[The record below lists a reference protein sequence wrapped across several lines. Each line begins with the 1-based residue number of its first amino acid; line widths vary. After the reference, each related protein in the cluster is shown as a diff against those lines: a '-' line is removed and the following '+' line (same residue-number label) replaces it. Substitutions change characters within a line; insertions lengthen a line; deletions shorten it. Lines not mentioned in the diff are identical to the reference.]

1 MAIEL
6 PGTCRTP
13 CLAGTE
19 RSCGCPVCRVW
30 TGASAAPQPNTGLR
44 TRSTHRTAHSRAA
57 AGTQLSQPMPP
68 EFAATHVALTTG
80 QHILS
85 VISGFAVGF
94 SLSLIGGGGSILAV
108 PLLLYLVGYPKPHVV
123 IGTTALAVSAN
134 AFLNLVPHA
143 YAGNVRWKEA
153 ILFAIVGAIAA
164 FAGST
169 AGKAVGS
176 EKLLFLFAILM
187 LVIAGLM
194 LRRGRPAD
202 RQAPATTPPPEKK
215 RKTLKLVV
223 AACAVGLLSGFFG
236 IGGGF
241 LIVPGLVFPTG
252 MSMISAIGSSL
263 VSVGTFGLVTAL
275 NYARSGLLDWRV
287 AGLYLAGG
295 AVGGWIGSRLATRLG
310 RSSKGTLNVIFSAV
324 VALVALYILYRNL
337 SAFAPPLRD
346 LSPGGH
352 T

>member
-1 MAIEL
+1 MSVEMTA
-6 PGTCRTP
+6 
-13 CLAGTE
+13 
-19 RSCGCPVCRVW
+19 
-30 TGASAAPQPNTGLR
+30 ASQ
-44 TRSTHRTAHSRAA
+44 
-57 AGTQLSQPMPP
+57 
-68 EFAATHVALTTG
+68 VVLTTG
-80 QHILS
+80 QHVLS

-134 AFLNLVPHA
+134 AFFNLVPHA

-164 FAGST
+164 FAGSS

-187 LVIAGLM
+187 LVIAALM
-194 LRRGRPAD
+194 LRRGKSGG
-202 RQAPATTPPPEKK
+202 RQNLPESDAPANQHKMV
-215 RKTLKLVV
+215 KLIG
-223 AACAVGLLSGFFG
+223 AAGAVGLLSGFFG

-252 MSMISAIGSSL
+252 MPMISAIGSSL

-287 AGLYLAGG
+287 AGLYLSGG
-295 AVGGWIGSRLATRLG
+295 IFGGWIGSRIATRLG
-310 RSSKGTLNVIFSAV
+310 HSGKGTLNVIFSVV

-337 SAFAPPLRD
+337 AAFAPAQ
-346 LSPGGH
+346 
-352 T
+352 

>member
-1 MAIEL
+1 MSPEIA
-6 PGTCRTP
+6 TTD
-13 CLAGTE
+13 
-19 RSCGCPVCRVW
+19 VV
-30 TGASAAPQPNTGLR
+30 
-44 TRSTHRTAHSRAA
+44 
-57 AGTQLSQPMPP
+57 LS
-68 EFAATHVALTTG
+68 TG
-80 QHILS
+80 QDVLS

-108 PLLLYLVGYPKPHVV
+108 PLLLYLVGYPNPHVV

-153 ILFAIVGAIAA
+153 ILFAIVGAMAA

-176 EKLLFLFAILM
+176 GKLLFLFAILM
-187 LVIAGLM
+187 LVIAALM
-194 LRRGRPAD
+194 LRRGMSAD
-202 RQAPATTPPPEKK
+202 RRLPTENRAAAV
-215 RKTLKLVV
+215 RGKTLKLLA

-263 VSVGTFGLVTAL
+263 LSVGTFGLVTAL
-275 NYARSGLLDWRV
+275 NYARSGLLDWKV

-295 AVGGWIGSRLATRLG
+295 TVGGWLGSRLAIRLG
-310 RSSKGTLNVIFSAV
+310 HSRKGALNVIFSV
-324 VALVALYILYRNL
+324 VVMLVALYILYRNL
-337 SAFAPPLRD
+337 SAFTPQPAGLLP
-346 LSPGGH
+346 
-352 T
+352 